1 MGNALDIL
9 LAKRTMLYLVLV
21 GSMFVVGMEKVH
33 AAQPVVVTLSNELKF
48 EPNHVT
54 VHVGQTIE
62 WNNASVLVHTVTDVP
77 KLASNAKDVALPPQ
91 ASSFNSGNLAP
102 GATFRHR
109 FSVPGTYRYFCIPHE
124 AAGMIGEVTVVK

>member
-1 MGNALDIL
+1 MGNALGIL

-21 GSMFVVGMEKVH
+21 GSMCAVGMGNVH
-33 AAQPVVVTLSNELKF
+33 AAQTVVVTLSNELKF

-91 ASSFNSGNLAP
+91 AASFDSGNLAP

-109 FSVPGTYRYFCIPHE
+109 FLVPGTYRYFCIPHE